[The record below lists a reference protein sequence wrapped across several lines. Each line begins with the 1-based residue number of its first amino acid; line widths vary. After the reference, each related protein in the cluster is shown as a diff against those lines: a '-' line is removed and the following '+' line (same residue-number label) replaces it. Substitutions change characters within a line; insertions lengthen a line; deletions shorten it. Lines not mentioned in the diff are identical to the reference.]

1 MTWLV
6 QFFLKLRYNVLM
18 REDRHKGEGQNQT
31 RLWTSTGK
39 AALGHSFWLIVIACG
54 LFVLNVTI
62 LALLEQK
69 RKRRLRSM
77 GGLVGLGVGGGVAQ
91 NIYSSGMGGSGG
103 GGGMGVGGGG
113 SVIGSSKKQ
122 HIMMSDAKPNGN
134 LMLY

>member
-1 MTWLV
+1 MTCNEKCFCHIVCCFILCLLYHLGLITWNSIAALGSFGSFMTWLV

-18 REDRHKGEGQNQT
+18 REDRHKGEGQNQP

-77 GGLVGLGVGGGVAQ
+77 GGLVGLGVGGGVAPK
-91 NIYSSGMGGSGG
+91 GW
-103 GGGMGVGGGG
+103 
-113 SVIGSSKKQ
+113 
-122 HIMMSDAKPNGN
+122 
-134 LMLY
+134 